1 MCFIA
6 GFTWLSCLIP
16 WRSWRLALFTN

>member
-16 WRSWRLALFTN
+16 WRSWRLALFAN